1 MLDLFTPS
9 CLLLLRSLYDL
20 PLSDERHDSKHVTF
34 QCGRS
39 SSPDFPLV
47 RSRCGRQRHR
57 KIRFRLNAVVYY
69 KNKRSCPRTYAL
81 RLKVK
86 GIASRQFSHSRQSP
100 HSTRVCRE
108 SIDSSPTPQ
117 SFSSHV
123 YSQNLSQSSSTSSG
137 RRSAAEYPP
146 PHFVRRQP
154 RIQVS
159 SLLSE
164 SYTRTYQLQVVQQP
178 LKTAEFRNAS
188 LSRLPLTPPLV
199 ARLVVRDPSGNPVI
213 PQAELPFLIAHLS
226 LYTDNGLTRMDV
238 GYTMGQGP
246 PLLYGNLV
254 SSLDILEDLQG
265 NTGLF
270 FIFPDVSIRWC
281 GRFQLGI
288 SLLRISSPFSTDSSG
303 NITLAEQGTVL
314 AETRTDPFDVLPQDQ
329 YTAAPQTRLTQSFLR
344 QGARMFSFL
353 PQSSP

>member
-9 CLLLLRSLYDL
+9 CLLPLHSLYDF
-20 PLSDERHDSKHVTF
+20 PLSDERHDSKHVAF

-47 RSRCGRQRHR
+47 RSGYGRQRHR

-69 KNKRSCPRTYAL
+69 KNKRSFSRTYAL

-86 GIASRQFSHSRQSP
+86 GIASRQFSHSPVMHIRKIYLSP
-100 HSTRVCRE
+100 LPLRPGA
-108 SIDSSPTPQ
+108 DLPQ
-117 SFSSHV
+117 NILLLISFEGSHGFK
-123 YSQNLSQSSSTSSG
+123 SRPCCPNPILG
-137 RRSAAEYPP
+137 
-146 PHFVRRQP
+146 
-154 RIQVS
+154 I
-159 SLLSE
+159 
-164 SYTRTYQLQVVQQP
+164 TYQLEVVQQP
-178 LKTAEFRNAS
+178 QKTAEFRNAS

-270 FIFPDVSIRWC
+270 FIFPDASA
-281 GRFQLGI
+281 FHL
-288 SLLRISSPFSTDSSG
+288 SAT
-303 NITLAEQGTVL
+303 
-314 AETRTDPFDVLPQDQ
+314 
-329 YTAAPQTRLTQSFLR
+329 
-344 QGARMFSFL
+344 
-353 PQSSP
+353 

>member
-1 MLDLFTPS
+1 MLDLSASF
-9 CLLLLRSLYDL
+9 CLLPFHSLYDF
-20 PLSDERHDSKHVTF
+20 PLSDERHDKHSGF

-39 SSPDFPLV
+39 FSTDFPRTRLGY
-47 RSRCGRQRHR
+47 GRQRHR
-57 KIRFRLNAVVYY
+57 KIRFRLNTVVYY
-69 KNKRSCPRTYAL
+69 KNKRSFSRTCAL

-86 GIASRQFSHSRQSP
+86 GVASRQLSQSRQSP

-117 SFSSHV
+117 SFSSQI
-123 YSQNLSQSSSTSSG
+123 YSQNLSQSSSASSG
-137 RRSAAEYPP
+137 RRSASEYPP

-164 SYTRTYQLQVVQQP
+164 SYTPTYQLEVVQQP
-178 LKTAEFRNAS
+178 QKTAEFRNAS

-288 SLLRISSPFSTDSSG
+288 SLLRISSTDSSG
-303 NITLAEQGTVL
+303 NISLAEQGTVL
-314 AETRTDPFDVLPQDQ
+314 AETRTLPFDVLPQDQ
-329 YTAAPQTRLTQSFLR
+329 YTAVPQTRLTQSFLR

-353 PQSSP
+353 PQSNP